1 MILSTSERIKELR
14 EKNGYTQAALAAK
27 LSVTRAC
34 VNAWEMGISS
44 PSTENL
50 VELTQIFHVTS
61 DYILGISCSES
72 IEIGQLK
79 QGQKYVL
86 YQLINLFSSEQ
97 NSSLLDIINPEKK
110 P

>member
-61 DYILGISCSES
+61 DYRNWSTETRSEKRS
-72 IEIGQLK
+72 LSANQSVFERAK
-79 QGQKYVL
+79 F
-86 YQLINLFSSEQ
+86 FSS
-97 NSSLLDIINPEKK
+97 
-110 P
+110 